1 MRPAGGEVL
10 ARWREAGE
18 WWAGEPAR
26 EVTRYLD
33 DKGIRRESV
42 RELSRPHTRTA
53 TPASRPK
60 AGNPLPNGQHR
71 SDSTDFSEEWSLRLA
86 KVRDEKVARA
96 CGLIDEARKLHTGQD
111 CHTSDSQTPTILLS
125 NILTSRE
132 PAQNPGY
139 APLHLYSGYAF
150 GFGTMLAEEIPVL
163 AAHAGVPAAA
173 LVDPH
178 SLVGAVEFDKGCR
191 SQGIQPILGTS
202 IELTCGGKLVLI
214 ARSKRGYVSLSR
226 LVTDCHLE
234 EPRLHPLGSWDRLE
248 RHTRDV
254 LCLTGGDTGPLDQLV
269 VRRQFR
275 EARRLLDRLIGL
287 YGRDNVFVEVE
298 RSFLPW
304 QRAVESALV
313 ELAGDTGVRI
323 VAGGLVTHARPEHFP
338 VQDTL
343 VCAHTLCAVEEVVGR
358 KPPRHPSQPTRSDR
372 PDRALNAE
380 RFLRTPAEM
389 AQLFADRPEWLA
401 ETMRVVERCDPVV
414 LPARTQLP
422 SLAADPGQA
431 LREAVWAG
439 AIERHGCVDRG
450 LKRRLDLEVERIVRL
465 NFAGHFLVAW
475 DFCRWAR
482 EQGFLFSGRGSV
494 VDSAVAYCLGLSRID
509 AYAHR
514 LHFDRFLPEDGSK
527 RPDID
532 IDFEARRRDDVC
544 LYIVRKYGT
553 DRVAGVAAV
562 GTYRTRGIVREV
574 GKAMGL
580 PNEVIGY
587 LAKRLHGGVT
597 PDRIEAALETRPEL
611 RSSGIPKERLRW
623 VIQMAERLMDVPRN
637 MRAHSSGI
645 VLSSA
650 PIADTVPVQWCASP
664 EVQERVL
671 GDSDDRIESV
681 FGSRPGGGLQ
691 SGRDSQNG
699 VDLFRVIQWDKR
711 SCKPFFDKFD
721 ILCLRGQ
728 DVLAGTQSRIR
739 SSNRSFD
746 VEKIPLDDKE
756 SYRAMRS
763 GQLIGIPQSA
773 SPAMRQAHIRL
784 RTRNLHDASLVQAG
798 IRPGVGGAVKIDE
811 LIARRRG
818 KPYTFEHPDLEE
830 ILGLTY
836 GIVVF
841 QEQIDQ
847 LLQKFAGY
855 SSGEAEDM
863 REAIH
868 KRRREDYGRMMR
880 DKIVADIVANGYS
893 ESVADH
899 VVELV
904 SGFKGYGFAQGHA
917 LAFAEVSVRSIV
929 CQQNEP
935 AAYFAALLAAQPAGY
950 YGPATIAN
958 EARAR
963 GVVVLAPDVQVSAE
977 TYTVESVLS
986 PTDPKIVLPNA
997 GIRIGLAQ
1005 IKGLSA
1011 ETRRRILRAQAACR
1025 SATAFED
1032 NLSLRKSPQIDEQT
1046 GRRGAAPRQEKL
1058 RALTQATTAA
1068 RSNLPFRGFFDFVAK
1083 IRPERDELEAL
1094 ILSGALDMLHLNRR
1108 AMLWGT
1114 PAAAEYATIATRLSD
1129 RTSGCLPLEF
1139 EEPPLPDGIEDFSA
1153 AEKAIW
1159 EREMLGLDVERHLMA
1174 FERDR
1179 VAAKGGLT
1187 AAEAGQLPNRTKAFV
1202 VGNPIRLRFPP
1213 TPSGKQVVFF
1223 DLEDETGIL
1232 NVTCFDS
1239 VYRRD
1244 GHAIVCSSYV
1254 TVVGRAQNRDGHL
1267 AFLASRVF
1275 PYEPIILRQARTHD
1289 SLPVGTAYYLSK

>member
-1 MRPAGGEVL
+1 MRPAGSEIL

-26 EVTRYLD
+26 EIVRYLD
-33 DKGIRRESV
+33 HEGIRRE
-42 RELSRPHTRTA
+42 RTY
-53 TPASRPK
+53 TLPLTTIRRDG
-60 AGNPLPNGQHR
+60 AGGDSADEPLLPNGQHR
-71 SDSTDFSEEWSLRLA
+71 NDTTDFSEEWSLRLA

-96 CGLIDEARKLHTGQD
+96 CGLISQARENLLD
-111 CHTSDSQTPTILLS
+111 CDPHSDTAPATDFSPSQIHLS
-125 NILTSRE
+125 TQIGSKS
-132 PAQNPGY
+132 GY

-150 GFGTMLAEEIPVL
+150 GCGTMLAEEIPVL
-163 AAHAGVPAAA
+163 AAHAGLRAAA

-191 SQGIQPILGTS
+191 AQGIQPIVGTS
-202 IELTCGGKLVLI
+202 VELACGGKLVLI

-226 LVTDCHLE
+226 LATDCHLE
-234 EPRLHPLGSWDRLE
+234 EPRLYPLGSWERLE

-254 LCLTGGDTGPLDQLV
+254 LCLTGGDTGPLDRLV
-269 VRRQFR
+269 VRRQFA
-275 EARRLLDRLIGL
+275 EARRLLDRLVGL

-304 QRAVESALV
+304 QKTVESALV
-313 ELAGDTGVRI
+313 ELAAEAGVRV

-358 KPPRHPSQPTRSDR
+358 KPLRHPSQPPR
-372 PDRALNAE
+372 PNRPERALNGE
-380 RFLRTPAEM
+380 RYLRTPAEM
-389 AQLFADRPEWLA
+389 ASLFADRPEWLA
-401 ETMRVVERCDPVV
+401 ETMRVVERCDSIV

-422 SLAADPGQA
+422 SLASDPHQA

-439 AIERHGCVDRG
+439 AVERHGRVERG
-450 LKRRLDLEVERIVRL
+450 LERRLDFEIDRIVRL

-482 EQGFLFSGRGSV
+482 GQGFLFSGRGSV

-532 IDFEARRRDDVC
+532 IDFEARRRDAVRQ
-544 LYIVRKYGT
+544 YIVRKYGVE
-553 DRVAGVAAV
+553 RVAGVAAI
-562 GTYRTRGIVREV
+562 GAYATRGIIREV

-580 PNEVIGY
+580 PNELIGF

-597 PDRIEAALETRPEL
+597 PDRLEAALESRPEL
-611 RSSGIPKERLRW
+611 KSSGIPKERLRW
-623 VIQMAERLMDVPRN
+623 VIDMAERLMDVPRN
-637 MRAHSSGI
+637 MRAHSSGL
-645 VLSSA
+645 VVSST
-650 PIADTVPVQWCASP
+650 PLADTVPVQWCASP
-664 EVQERVL
+664 EVRERVL
-671 GDSDDRIESV
+671 GDGDDRIESLV
-681 FGSRPGGGLQ
+681 GPDSSTDFESRPEERGET
-691 SGRDSQNG
+691 
-699 VDLFRVIQWDKR
+699 DLFRIIQWDKR
-711 SCKPFFDKFD
+711 SCRHFFDKFD

-728 DVLAGTQSRIR
+728 DVLAGTQQRIQTTTR
-739 SSNRSFD
+739 RFD
-746 VEKIPLDDKE
+746 VEKIPLDDPE
-756 SYRAMRS
+756 AYRAMRS
-763 GQLIGIPQSA
+763 GQLVGIPQSA

-784 RTRNLHDASLVQAG
+784 RTENLHDASLVQAG
-798 IRPGVGGAVKIDE
+798 IRPGVGGAVKINE

-818 KPYTFEHPDLEE
+818 KPFTFEHPDLEE

-855 SSGEAEDM
+855 SSGEAEDI

-868 KRRREDYGRMMR
+868 KRRREDYGRTMR

-904 SGFKGYGFAQGHA
+904 AGFKGYGFAQGHA
-917 LAFAEVSVRSIV
+917 LAFAEISLRSIV
-929 CQQNEP
+929 CQQNHP

-950 YGPATIAN
+950 YGPTTIAN

-963 GVVVLAPDVQVSAE
+963 GVAILPPDVQVSGE
-977 TYTVESVLS
+977 THTVESVLS
-986 PTDPKIVLPNA
+986 PMDPKIVLPDA
-997 GIRIGLAQ
+997 GIRIGLSQ
-1005 IKGLSA
+1005 IRGLSA
-1011 ETRRRILRAQAACR
+1011 DTRNRILRARAEARTLAVSAEGRTFPGNAPASVRVSAGTQPEARTSVAAAVR
-1025 SATAFED
+1025 STD
-1032 NLSLRKSPQIDEQT
+1032 VRT
-1046 GRRGAAPRQEKL
+1046 
-1058 RALTQATTAA
+1058 
-1068 RSNLPFRGFFDFVAK
+1068 PFQGFFDFVART
-1083 IRPERDELEAL
+1083 RPERDELESL
-1094 ILSGALDMLHLNRR
+1094 ILCGALDRLHPNRR
-1108 AMLWGT
+1108 AMLWGI
-1114 PAAAEYATIATRLSD
+1114 PAATDYAAMAARISD
-1129 RTSGCLPLEF
+1129 RRAASLPLEF
-1139 EEPPLPDGIEDFSA
+1139 EEPPLPEGVDDFSP
-1153 AEKAIW
+1153 AERAIW
-1159 EREMLGLDVERHLMA
+1159 ERELLDLDVERHLMA
-1174 FERDR
+1174 FERER
-1179 VAAKGGLT
+1179 VSSKGGLT
-1187 AAEAGQLPNRTKAFV
+1187 TAEACRLPNRTRAFV

-1213 TPSGKQVVFF
+1213 TPSGKRVVFF

-1232 NVTCFDS
+1232 NVTCFDA

-1244 GHAIVCSSYV
+1244 GHTIICSPYV
-1254 TVVGRAQNRDGHL
+1254 TVVGQAQNRDGHI
-1267 AFLASRVF
+1267 AFLANRVF
-1275 PYEPIILRQARTHD
+1275 PYDPAILKQARSHD
-1289 SLPVGTAYYLSK
+1289 TLPIETADFLAR